1 MSKLHRRG
9 DRPLGNAN
17 GFATVLILP
26 PCSQPEQD
34 RTHYAAFKQGLGRAL
49 GKKITL
55 SHRKRPVHQDRL
67 RTNDHFTKT
76 GSQKKNPFLLAE
88 NLGLASAGLSV
99 TLSDDGTVD
108 SASFVL
114 GGVGTRTRFGGSHV
128 YMKPINFT
136 KTGLGQT

>member
-49 GKKITL
+49 GKKIIL
-55 SHRKRPVHQDRL
+55 SSHFPYRKRPVYQDRL
-67 RTNDHFTKT
+67 
-76 GSQKKNPFLLAE
+76 SKKNPFLLAE

-99 TLSDDGTVD
+99 SLSDAGTVD